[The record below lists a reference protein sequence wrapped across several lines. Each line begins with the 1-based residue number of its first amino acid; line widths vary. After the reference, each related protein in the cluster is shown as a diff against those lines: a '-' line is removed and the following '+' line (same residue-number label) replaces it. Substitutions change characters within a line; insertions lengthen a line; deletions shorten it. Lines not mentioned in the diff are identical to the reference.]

1 MRGRIGARKGLS
13 PLVAAVV
20 LISATIVGGMLVY
33 QYFQNSIQKAQALA
47 NGVTIAADALP
58 LNSNTTLVYVTVTNN
73 YDKPVQVTG
82 AIGILAD
89 GTSEKLQPVNGTS
102 LPVTVAPGDKTTITF
117 TATSGVKAVSIQ
129 YSVDGVTHTSEPAR
143 IG

>member
-1 MRGRIGARKGLS
+1 VRGRVGARRGLS

-47 NGVTIAADALP
+47 NGITIAADAIP
-58 LNSNTTLVYVTVTNN
+58 LDSNTTLVYVTVTNN

-82 AIGILAD
+82 AIGVLAD
-89 GTSEKLQPVNGTS
+89 GSSSRLQPVNGTT
-102 LPVTVAPGDKTTITF
+102 LPVTVAPGDKTTVTF
-117 TATSGVKAVSIQ
+117 TSASNIKAVSIE
-129 YSVDGVTHTSEPAR
+129 YVVDGVTHTSEPAR